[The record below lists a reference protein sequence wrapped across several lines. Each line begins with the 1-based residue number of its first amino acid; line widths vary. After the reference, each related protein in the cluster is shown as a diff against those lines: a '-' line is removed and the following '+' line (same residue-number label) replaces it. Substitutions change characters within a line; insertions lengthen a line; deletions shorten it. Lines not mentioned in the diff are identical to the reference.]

1 MPTAEDSVVLV
12 QRGAVITKITAP
24 THRASELQY
33 PFVALNR
40 NRVSLGTVFTG
51 LQVNRKTAIRFHQRH
66 GQFVNIGHNDRLRER
81 KHDYF
86 LSVFERVGSPASLRP
101 AKNSR
106 IRGIN

>member
-1 MPTAEDSVVLV
+1 MPTAEHSVVPV
-12 QRGAVITKITAP
+12 QRVEVIKNIIEQIQ
-24 THRASELQY
+24 RGSELQY
-33 PFVALNR
+33 PLVALNR
-40 NRVSLGTVFTG
+40 NRVSLGNVLTG